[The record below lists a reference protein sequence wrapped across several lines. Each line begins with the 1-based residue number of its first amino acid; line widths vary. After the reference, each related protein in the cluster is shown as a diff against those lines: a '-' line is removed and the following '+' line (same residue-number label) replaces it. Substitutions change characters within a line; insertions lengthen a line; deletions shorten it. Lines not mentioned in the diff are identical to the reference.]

1 MPIVSMARVLIVQTL
16 RRLRQLGNVCCCLQQ
31 KPWVGHHIGLS
42 HGQVEMTR
50 QGEEAVDGTR
60 QMDSHIAVAAAVAA
74 AAVGGAIV
82 VDVDAAL
89 YYMLARRTSMAK

>member
-1 MPIVSMARVLIVQTL
+1 
-16 RRLRQLGNVCCCLQQ
+16 
-31 KPWVGHHIGLS
+31 
-42 HGQVEMTR
+42 MTR

>member
-1 MPIVSMARVLIVQTL
+1 MRA
-16 RRLRQLGNVCCCLQQ
+16 
-31 KPWVGHHIGLS
+31 
-42 HGQVEMTR
+42 
-50 QGEEAVDGTR
+50 
-60 QMDSHIAVAAAVAA
+60 HIAVAAAVAA